1 MLEAVAEAFPSTA
14 TLAVVVLAFLAGST
28 VPTYYAQER
37 LRGFGRAVADRF
49 PYRPPAG
56 MEEAEA
62 MQAAT
67 EHAAEQQAE
76 ADETEEAE
84 DG

>member
-1 MLEAVAEAFPSTA
+1 MLEAVAEAFPSTG

-37 LRGFGRAVADRF
+37 LRGFGRAVADRL
-49 PYRPPAG
+49 PYRAPAG
-56 MEEAEA
+56 MDEQEA

-76 ADETEEAE
+76 TDETERTT